1 MEGAG
6 ILHSNSINIQA
17 TPPSTHAPSI
27 SFYKENGLWYADLPE
42 FLEQGLGE
50 RANLLMVD
58 GSDTFL
64 DRLSSGASR
73 LTIHVSTRQDNR
85 YPIQLKKVAR
95 GLDRDLLD
103 SVGHAPVDYGAYYD
117 VVRYNNEAFQ
127 HLLWLCPVAEYFFQG
142 DYPDNIYFKL
152 A

>member
-1 MEGAG
+1 ME
-6 ILHSNSINIQA
+6 IP
-17 TPPSTHAPSI
+17 TPPNHAPTI
-27 SFYKENGLWYADLPE
+27 AFYKEKGLWYADLPE

-64 DRLSSGASR
+64 DLLSSGGSR
-73 LTIHVSTRQDNR
+73 VCIRVSTREDDL
-85 YPIQLKKVAR
+85 YPIHLKKIAR

-127 HLLWLCPVAEYFFQG
+127 HRLWLCPVAEYFFQG
-142 DYPDNIYFKL
+142 EYPENIYFKN